1 MSFADFKK
9 TKAKIKASRKDSS
22 ETHLSQPMTRSYFCE
37 QCITYMSFIYEDN
50 ITDLGY

>member
-9 TKAKIKASRKDSS
+9 TKAKKASRKDSS
-22 ETHLSQPMTRSYFCE
+22 ETHLSQPMTCSYFYE
-37 QCITYMSFIYEDN
+37 QCITYMSFIYEDD